1 MDDKD
6 KIIEEL
12 KLENETLQKKLKSK
26 ETKKSKTKF
35 ALDNLDYFEKI
46 LDIIKTQ
53 DRYTF
58 TRKGGQEKV
67 IKINAFVNDL
77 LVAKIKLGGN
87 VPDNQIGTRLSMD
100 EHSLIKFLS
109 SNRVKKEG
117 AGKKKEED
125 PKPPKK
131 EVKIEPI
138 TKSFIE
144 DEEPVEEPQV
154 FRNDFGLPL
163 PSSDQRAAGLPPLD
177 E

>member
-1 MDDKD
+1 MDEKD

-12 KLENETLQKKLKSK
+12 KLQNETLQKKLKNK

-35 ALDNLDYFEKI
+35 ALDNLDYFKKI

-109 SNRVKKEG
+109 SSRVKKEG
-117 AGKKKEED
+117 AGKKK
-125 PKPPKK
+125 
-131 EVKIEPI
+131 IQ
-138 TKSFIE
+138 S
-144 DEEPVEEPQV
+144 
-154 FRNDFGLPL
+154 PL
-163 PSSDQRAAGLPPLD
+163 PKRK
-177 E
+177 